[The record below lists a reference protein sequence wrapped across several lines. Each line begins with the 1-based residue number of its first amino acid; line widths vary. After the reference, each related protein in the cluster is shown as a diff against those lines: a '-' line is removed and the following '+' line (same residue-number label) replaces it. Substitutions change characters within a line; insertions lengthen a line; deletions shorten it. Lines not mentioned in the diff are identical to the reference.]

1 MMAEIEYFVHPD
13 KKQNHRKFS
22 SVADLVVTLYSSA
35 NQMSGQPAV
44 KTALGD
50 AVKLVSLLIR
60 LTRIYYTSY
69 IGVDSQ

>member
-22 SVADLVVTLYSSA
+22 SVANLVVTLYSSA

-44 KTALGD
+44 KIALDD
-50 AVKLVSLLIR
+50 ALKQVGLLIP
-60 LTRIYYTSY
+60 LLKLCLLL
-69 IGVDSQ
+69 GVDS

>member
-22 SVADLVVTLYSSA
+22 SVANLVVTLYSST

-44 KTALGD
+44 KIALGD
-50 AVKLVSLLIR
+50 ALKQVSLLIPFTEIMLIIR
-60 LTRIYYTSY
+60 
-69 IGVDSQ
+69 G